1 MNLLHFLLVRTA
13 GVEPARGLPLR
24 ILSPVCLPVP
34 PRPKS
39 AGDGARNPGLTK
51 RHPCPRNTSA
61 RVAKRYPRVTAN
73 LDNSNRANRQKLTWR
88 GTAVWCRT
96 IPWLGRGTMAN
107 RLQARRLCHRLGDM
121 ATASN
126 AGRCLRRLRGRLKM
140 LGTTCIQCGVIVALM
155 FIGGAR
161 EQLAEAKKLL
171 REWEPKLPELS
182 AGWCDQQQTFAG
194 ADLGNSQR
202 SEAVA

>member
-34 PRPKS
+34 PRPQS

-96 IPWLGRGTMAN
+96 IPWLGRGTMAKCCG
-107 RLQARRLCHRLGDM
+107 LA
-121 ATASN
+121 AS
-126 AGRCLRRLRGRLKM
+126 RSS
-140 LGTTCIQCGVIVALM
+140 
-155 FIGGAR
+155 AR
-161 EQLAEAKKLL
+161 ED
-171 REWEPKLPELS
+171 R
-182 AGWCDQQQTFAG
+182 D
-194 ADLGNSQR
+194 
-202 SEAVA
+202 EAVSNRNVVASK